1 MGVAGVVQNIIDR
14 GVGFC
19 LWAAMCMGGVP
30 GWREGKNRN
39 LFLTFLESDL
49 SKLTGKITQ
58 GYMLLLWQGEA
69 FS

>member
-1 MGVAGVVQNIIDR
+1 MQNIIDR

-39 LFLTFLESDL
+39 LFLTFLESNL
-49 SKLTGKITQ
+49 SKLAGKITQ
-58 GYMLLLWQGEA
+58 GYIAA
-69 FS
+69 FIAGRSLQLSLP